1 MAMHPTGPK
10 KFGSKFG
17 NKGELEP
24 RNRKIVT
31 FLRLTSKRSLTFTGL
46 KILVSVVRFRPRP
59 PFQHRSVTSTTVF
72 SFVQYADLHCFYD
85 QHTLATVKF
94 RDLSWT
100 D

>member
-24 RNRKIVT
+24 RNKKIVT
-31 FLRLTSKRSLTFTGL
+31 FLRLTSDHSLTFTGL

-59 PFQHRSVTSTTVF
+59 PFCSACSTKTCYRF
-72 SFVQYADLHCFYD
+72 P
-85 QHTLATVKF
+85 
-94 RDLSWT
+94 
-100 D
+100 